1 MQKDTANNQIAPEDK
16 ESLIKSL
23 LYKEGCWVDWGKACQ
38 KLQQGGVS
46 PQEIFTETGLQN
58 SQQNLVI
65 VASQVYD
72 SLVKSKAQE
81 ELLNYF
87 RGPRSD
93 VLYELRILNQE
104 ERLAG
109 ATLVKKKQL
118 DVDGAKEVAKAIKHF
133 SHLAQPPTGF
143 TVQAGDAV
151 AYQYWKRA
159 LQKKSLPDKARL
171 IAEGLKFAQSVT
183 AREQIEKLL
192 IDVANAET
200 ISQPEPLLPI
210 YRLESEYELP
220 RILPVA
226 GTFPLKVDQLQ
237 NIPLLSFEEPF
248 GMTEIENPVKLVAI
262 PNWQVILQAEKPVVI
277 FCQSDDLPKKL
288 SNRSELILVVV
299 DLEAKE
305 WNANNYFLVN
315 NQGNYQF
322 AWFADYPST
331 EILGKL
337 LLILRPKKIL
347 DENNLSQPWQ
357 MDD

>member
-1 MQKDTANNQIAPEDK
+1 MQEDTANNQISPQEK
-16 ESLIKSL
+16 ENLIRSL
-23 LYKEGCWVDWGKACQ
+23 LQKEGCWVDWGKTCQ
-38 KLQQGGVS
+38 QLQQAGVS
-46 PQEIFTETGLQN
+46 RQEIFEETGLQN

-72 SLVKSKAQE
+72 SLVKSNAQE

-93 VLYELRILNQE
+93 VLYELRVLNQE
-104 ERLAG
+104 ERLEG
-109 ATLVKKKQL
+109 ATLAKDKQL

-133 SHLAQPPTGF
+133 SYLAQPPAGF
-143 TVQAGDAV
+143 TFQAGDAV
-151 AYQYWKRA
+151 AYQYWKLA
-159 LQKKSLPDKARL
+159 KQKKTLPDKARL
-171 IAEGLKFAQSVT
+171 IAEGLKFAHSVT

-192 IDVANAET
+192 TDVAN
-200 ISQPEPLLPI
+200 SQSSKPEPLLPI
-210 YRLESEYELP
+210 YRLESEFDLP

-226 GTFPLKVDQLQ
+226 GTFPLKVDEIS
-237 NIPLLSFEEPF
+237 NIPILSLEEPF
-248 GMTEIENPVKLVAI
+248 GMTEIEKPVKLVAI
-262 PNWQVILQAEKPVVI
+262 PSWQVILQAEKPVVM
-277 FCQSDDLPKKL
+277 FCQSEDLPKTV
-288 SNRSELILVVV
+288 SNKSESILAVV

-315 NQGNYQF
+315 DQGNCQF
-322 AWFADYPST
+322 SWFANHPSI
-331 EILGKL
+331 EILGRL